1 MITNKLT
8 KKIEQT
14 TDNELALTTE
24 EKDFAEK
31 NQLLPE
37 GLNIV
42 GQNIFSEAIIERYN
56 KETDELI
63 SKESIAFLQSPIS
76 YFKENIQEYTY
87 LETPIFDVVSVD
99 AIAVEYDEVFEV
111 YTAMFGLFIQKKY
124 TAEIRAFLDE
134 HYNSE
139 KMQYSMMFAA
149 NEGLWEI
156 NLPINYLNGFN
167 DSSSIEELYQFLYS
181 LIFKLV
187 AIIK

>member
-8 KKIEQT
+8 KKIEET
-14 TDNELALTTE
+14 TNGEIALTME

-31 NQLLPE
+31 NLLLPE
-37 GLNIV
+37 GLNILP
-42 GQNIFSEAIIERYN
+42 QDLFNDAIIERYN

-63 SKESIAFLQSPIS
+63 AKEPTSFLQTPAS
-76 YFKENIQEYTY
+76 YLKDNMQEYVY
-87 LETPIFDVVSVD
+87 LEANMLDVVSVD

-124 TAEIRAFLDE
+124 MTEIRAFLDE

-139 KMQYSMMFAA
+139 KMQYSIMFAG

-156 NLPINYLNGFN
+156 NLPINYIKGFD
-167 DSSSIEELYQFLYS
+167 DSFTMEEVYQLLYS
-181 LIFKLV
+181 LIFKLMTN
-187 AIIK
+187 IK

>member
-1 MITNKLT
+1 MITNKLI
-8 KKIEQT
+8 KKMEET
-14 TDNELALTTE
+14 TITELALTTE
-24 EKDFAEK
+24 EKDFAKK

-37 GLNIV
+37 GLNVIQ
-42 GQNIFSEAIIERYN
+42 QNLFSDAIIERYN

-63 SKESIAFLQSPIS
+63 SKEHTEFLQTPIS
-76 YFKENIQEYTY
+76 YFKDHLQEYVF
-87 LETPIFDVVSVD
+87 LETKVLDVVSVD

-139 KMQYSMMFAA
+139 KMQYSIMFAG

-156 NLPINYLNGFN
+156 NLPVNYIKGFD
-167 DSSSIEELYQFLYS
+167 DSFTIEEVYQLLYT

-187 AIIK
+187 STIK